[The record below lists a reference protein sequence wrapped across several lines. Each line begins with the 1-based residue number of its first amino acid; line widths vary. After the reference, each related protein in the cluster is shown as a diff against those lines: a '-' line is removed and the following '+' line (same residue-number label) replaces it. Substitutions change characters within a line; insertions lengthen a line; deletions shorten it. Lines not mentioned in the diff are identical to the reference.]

1 MEENKR
7 FRNHISIIVE
17 QIGAGIVALAVVAV
31 SILLQNVEEMTEA
44 GMSLLRGS
52 GLIIFLVV
60 VLFLAVS
67 VGNRIFVWANTYIC
81 IEENAI
87 VIERGKVNKK
97 KNTIG
102 IRNISN
108 INIEQNLFEMILG
121 TCKVKLDTNSRSTAD
136 STDVKI
142 VLKKA
147 DAAKFKAEIARR
159 LRGQP
164 VQESAA
170 AEQSGS
176 AAEAEEEVFDIRA
189 ELGDVFLHGFF
200 SVNIFS
206 LLILIGAVVGMVT
219 AVLRLLEQPHLMNSL
234 LGAAAGII
242 VAAGIVLSALWDTVK
257 DFIRYYDFRAKRRE
271 DKIYIKYGFLKKMEY
286 TIPVDKIQALK
297 IRQSFVARIFRRY
310 MAEIVNVGMGDEKEE
325 QNSFLILY
333 TTEEKLKG
341 QLELLLPEFA
351 PTAGQKTERLPAAVW
366 AAWAVP
372 GVIYAAVVCASAAV
386 CAVILEEDTILI
398 WLGAACLILILLIG
412 MVLKY
417 LTDGSGCDGTFLKL
431 CHGYF
436 GKNYISVRYS
446 QIQYMEIKQNF
457 IARAFGIRK
466 GEIRLLASSANAS
479 HGIPYFKGNE
489 DERIRQGML
498 GL

>member
-7 FRNHISIIVE
+7 FRNHISVIIE

-31 SILLQNVEEMTEA
+31 SIVLQNVEKISEA
-44 GMSLLRGS
+44 DMSFLQGK
-52 GLIIFLVV
+52 GVIIFLVL
-60 VLFLAVS
+60 VLFLVLS
-67 VGNRIFVWANTYIC
+67 VGNRVFAWANTYIC
-81 IEENAI
+81 IEDNAI
-87 VIERGKVNKK
+87 VIERGKVSKK

-102 IRNISN
+102 IPNISN
-108 INIEQNLFEMILG
+108 INLEQNLFEMILG

-147 DAAKFKAEIARR
+147 DASRFKAEITRR
-159 LRGQP
+159 MQGYPEQDPCGQK
-164 VQESAA
+164 QFRSAGG
-170 AEQSGS
+170 AED
-176 AAEAEEEVFDIRA
+176 ETFDIRA
-189 ELGDVFLHGFF
+189 EFGDVFQHGVF

-206 LLILIGAVVGMVT
+206 LLILIGAVIGTVT
-219 AVLRLLEQPHLMNSL
+219 AVLHLLEQPYLMSSL
-234 LGAAAGII
+234 LGAAAGIV
-242 VAAGIVLSALWDTVK
+242 VAAGIILSALWDTVK
-257 DFIRYYDFRAKRRE
+257 DFIRYYDFRAKRRG

-286 TIPVDKIQALK
+286 MIPVDKIQALR
-297 IRQSFVARIFRRY
+297 IRQSFLARVCRRY

-333 TTEEKLKG
+333 ATEEKMRE

-351 PTAGQKTERLPAAVW
+351 LTADQKVERLPASVW

-372 GVIYAAVVCASAAV
+372 GVIYAAVACSSAAV
-386 CAVILEEDTILI
+386 CTVFMEEHTVLI
-398 WLGAACLILILLIG
+398 WLGAAGLIVLLLIG

-417 LTDGSGCDGTFLKL
+417 LTDGSGSDGTFLKL

-436 GKNYISVRYS
+436 GRDYISVRYS

-457 IARAFGIRK
+457 VARAFGMRK
-466 GEIRLLASSANAS
+466 GKIHLLASAANTA

-498 GL
+498 GM

>member
-366 AAWAVP
+366 AAWTVP

>member
-1 MEENKR
+1 MEENRR
-7 FRNHISIIVE
+7 FRNHISIIIE
-17 QIGAGIVALAVVAV
+17 QIGAGIVALAVLAV
-31 SILLQNVEEMTEA
+31 SILVQNVEEMAEA
-44 GMSLLRGS
+44 DMSFLQGR
-52 GLIIFLVV
+52 GLIIFLGA
-60 VLFLAVS
+60 VLLLAVS
-67 VGNRIFVWANTYIC
+67 VGNRIFAWANTYIC

-136 STDVKI
+136 STDVTI

-147 DAAKFKAEIARR
+147 DASRLKAEITRR
-159 LRGQP
+159 LQGQP
-164 VQESAA
+164 EQEISGQERFRSEGA
-170 AEQSGS
+170 AED
-176 AAEAEEEVFDIRA
+176 ETFDVRA
-189 ELGDVFLHGFF
+189 EFSDVFRHGLF

-206 LLILIGAVVGMVT
+206 MLILIGAVIGTVT
-219 AVLRLLEQPHLMNSL
+219 TVLQLLEQPHLMDAL

-257 DFIRYYDFRAKRRE
+257 DFVRYYDFRAKRRG

-297 IRQSFVARIFRRY
+297 IRQSFVARVFRRY

-333 TTEEKLKG
+333 TTEEKLKD

-351 PTAGQKTERLPAAVW
+351 PTAKQKVERLPAAVW

-372 GVIYAAVVCASAAV
+372 GVIYAVLVCASAAV
-386 CAVILEEDTILI
+386 CALLLEEHTILI
-398 WLGAACLILILLIG
+398 WMGAAGLILILLIG

-457 IARAFGIRK
+457 IAKAFGIRK
-466 GEIRLLASSANAS
+466 GQIHLLASSANSS
-479 HGIPYFKGNE
+479 HGIPYFKGDK
-489 DERIRQGML
+489 DERIRRGML
-498 GL
+498 GM